1 MRVSEV
7 DNSLAREGVIVTRD
21 FSGCLAPPASEPGSK
36 ALPLEAHS
44 SIVALDLAR
53 GLAALL
59 VVLVHVRQT
68 AFVDYTA
75 LPPDTRGVLT
85 ALFYGLTRSGNEAVL
100 VFFVLSGLL
109 VGGQVVSRV
118 MNGCFDWAIYALD
131 RASRIFLPLIP
142 AVIISAA
149 IGIFVLGHSP
159 GLLEIFAN
167 TFGLNGVI
175 TETMIENRPLW
186 SLAYEIWF
194 YVIGG
199 ALAYIFSRGPNLWS
213 VGLLSAGTFSMA
225 VLDTRYFLFW
235 GLGAVASLFG
245 VLRKCEMLF
254 VIGLLLV
261 GAGAFLN
268 QLTVP
273 TKIFENPPVPT
284 GIDGA
289 SLLCIGLCLMTPLLC
304 SEGAA
309 RNLKP
314 LRRPAAAL
322 ASFSYSLYLFH
333 FPINEVLQIWMPQAS
348 DISIMT
354 SAQFLL
360 RVVLCIVG
368 SLFFYWCFERNTGAV
383 RHTLSRHLQLG
394 ARAA

>member
-1 MRVSEV
+1 M
-7 DNSLAREGVIVTRD
+7 
-21 FSGCLAPPASEPGSK
+21 
-36 ALPLEAHS
+36 
-44 SIVALDLAR
+44 R

-75 LPPDTRGVLT
+75 LPPDVRGVAT

-109 VGGQVVSRV
+109 VGGQIISRV
-118 MNGCFDWAIYALD
+118 KSGRFDWGTYAID
-131 RASRIFLPLIP
+131 RVSRIFLPLIP
-142 AVIISAA
+142 AVAISAA
-149 IGIFVLGHSP
+149 IGVLVLGHSP

-167 TFGLNGVI
+167 TFGLNGI
-175 TETMIENRPLW
+175 MTETMIENRSLW

-199 ALAYIFSRGPNLWS
+199 ALAYIFVRGPNFWS
-213 VGLLSAGTFSMA
+213 VALLSAGTFSMA

-245 VLRKCEMLF
+245 VMRKRQMLF
-254 VIGLLLV
+254 GVGVLLV
-261 GAGAFLN
+261 AAGAFLN

-273 TKIFENPPVPT
+273 TKIFQNFPTFT

-289 SLLCIGLCLMTPLLC
+289 SLLCIGLCLMMPVLC
-304 SEGAA
+304 SDQTT
-309 RNLKP
+309 RRLKF
-314 LRRPAAAL
+314 LHRPAAAL

-333 FPINEVLQIWMPQAS
+333 FPINEVLQFWMPQANT
-348 DISIMT
+348 ISLLT
-354 SAQFLL
+354 ASQFVL
-360 RVVLCIVG
+360 RVVLCVVG
-368 SLFFYWCFERNTGAV
+368 SLAFYWCFERNTGAV
-383 RHTLSRHLQLG
+383 RRML
-394 ARAA
+394 ARLFHVDIRVAI